1 MNIITIVLDFFY
13 EMFYGWNSA
22 HIVIVVILLALF
34 YTWAFNRGYGGQL
47 DEEEEKQERRVS
59 WRRRQ

>member
-34 YTWAFNRGYGGQL
+34 CADNSKR
-47 DEEEEKQERRVS
+47 
-59 WRRRQ
+59 WRFREGELIATPLR